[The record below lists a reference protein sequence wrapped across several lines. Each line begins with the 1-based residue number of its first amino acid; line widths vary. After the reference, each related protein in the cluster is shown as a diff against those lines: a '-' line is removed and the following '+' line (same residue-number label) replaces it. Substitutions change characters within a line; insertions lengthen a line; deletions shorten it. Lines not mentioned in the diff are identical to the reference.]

1 MYLLFKYIYFLIL
14 ENVRIFFIALFLRL
28 LVPNKKTIVNTQN
41 AVRQMKKA
49 NKPKLVY
56 WSTYI
61 SSYLSKIYF
70 SNSELMIRK
79 NIQKQNYFVFVYS
92 TY

>member
-1 MYLLFKYIYFLIL
+1 
-14 ENVRIFFIALFLRL
+14 
-28 LVPNKKTIVNTQN
+28 
-41 AVRQMKKA
+41 MKKA

-79 NIQKQNYFVFVYS
+79 NIQKQNYFVFVYIPS
-92 TY
+92 KLMLGCYDTKSSVRYIQKYVVYLIH